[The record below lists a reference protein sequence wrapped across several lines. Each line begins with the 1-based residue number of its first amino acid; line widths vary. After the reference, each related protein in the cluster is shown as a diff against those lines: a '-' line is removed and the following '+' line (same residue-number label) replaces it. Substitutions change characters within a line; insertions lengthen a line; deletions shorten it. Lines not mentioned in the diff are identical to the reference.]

1 MYKHCLNC
9 MHCQELKFHHRNF
22 VNGGWNNAHCK
33 LKHIYFFASRMR
45 ALFCLQFKEKEVKD
59 ND

>member
-1 MYKHCLNC
+1 MYKHCLNR

-45 ALFCLQFKEKEVKD
+45 ALFCLQFKEKEMKD
-59 ND
+59 DD